1 MFNEFEIIL
10 KSLTYNKFGNHIF
23 EPVWHGEKML
33 MFEEIPAEIAP
44 WLFDHGSLTRR
55 ILHFCN
61 SHFRVEV
68 LSQKWQ
74 RPMLNEAIRLGAH
87 PEHRALIREVLLYC
101 GDTPWVFARSV
112 LPRKTLTGPRRFL
125 GKLGN
130 KPLGQIL
137 FSDPN
142 IKRDALEIAKI
153 KKGQRMYECAT
164 ECLNSP
170 PDYVWGRRSIFYLH
184 KKPLLVNE
192 IFLPPILKCK
202 LSN

>member
-1 MFNEFEIIL
+1 
-10 KSLTYNKFGNHIF
+10 
-23 EPVWHGEKML
+23 ML
-33 MFEEIPAEIAP
+33 LGHEVPADFAP
-44 WLFDHGSLTRR
+44 WLFEQGSLTQR
-55 ILHFCN
+55 ILFNCKKI
-61 SHFRVEV
+61 FRVEV

-74 RPMLNEAIRLGAH
+74 RPMLNEALRLGAH
-87 PEHRALIREVLLYC
+87 PEHHALIREVLLYC

-130 KPLGQIL
+130 RPLGEIL

-153 KKGQRMYECAT
+153 KKGQRMFSCAT
-164 ECLNSP
+164 QRLNNP
-170 PDYVWGRRSIFYLH
+170 PNFVWGRRSVFYLH

-192 IFLPPILKCK
+192 VFLPNILD
-202 LSN
+202 